1 MSDESVD
8 EIRAHYRAAA
18 RGEMGSL
25 RWLDERIDVEHR
37 RALGLSAT
45 PESEPVDQPR
55 WQPERFIDLRDRVLV
70 RVKLSGRARETG
82 NETET
87 RLAHLWT
94 VRGGHATNLTIY
106 HDWESGLSEAGLAE

>member
-1 MSDESVD
+1 MSDQSVD
-8 EIRAHYRAAA
+8 EIRGHYRAAA
-18 RGEMGSL
+18 RGEVRSL
-25 RWLDERIDVEHR
+25 RWLDERIDVEHK
-37 RALGLSAT
+37 RAPDLPAI

-94 VRGGHATNLTIY
+94 VRRGHATSLTIY
-106 HDWESGLSEAGLAE
+106 HDWESGLSGAGLAE